1 MGIEKVQKQT
11 GKAAY
16 FWGRMAATAGAI
28 ALAALFAPP
37 EQTLGT
43 NLGVILLHGAWVW
56 AGLIFFG
63 LAALAGLAGLLAE
76 AFKKTATGR
85 LGRGSRALA
94 WTGMVFW
101 LSYLPMSLWVM
112 KMNWGGFFFDEPRW
126 RIPFTFAVAGAL
138 LQAGLILINRPVLT
152 LLANL
157 FFGAA
162 LWFSL
167 FTSQTVLHP
176 ESPVA
181 QSGDLRIQAAYGL
194 LLGLALLLGGQVA
207 WALIRFKKT

>member
-1 MGIEKVQKQT
+1 MGIEKEKKKAGKVANFWVQ
-11 GKAAY
+11 AV
-16 FWGRMAATAGAI
+16 ATAGVM
-28 ALAALFAPP
+28 ALVALLTPP
-37 EQTLGT
+37 EQTVGK

-63 LAALAGLAGLLAE
+63 LAALAGLAGLLA
-76 AFKKTATGR
+76 AVFGKVSTDLLA
-85 LGRGSRALA
+85 RGSSALA
-94 WTGMVFW
+94 WTGMMFW

-112 KMNWGGFFFDEPRW
+112 KVNWGGFFFDEPRW
-126 RIPFTFAVAGAL
+126 RIPFTFAVVGAL
-138 LQAGLILINRPVLT
+138 LQAGLILVNRPVLT
-152 LLANL
+152 WLANL

-167 FTSQTVLHP
+167 FASQTVLHP

-181 QSGDLRIQAAYGL
+181 QSDDLRIQATYGL